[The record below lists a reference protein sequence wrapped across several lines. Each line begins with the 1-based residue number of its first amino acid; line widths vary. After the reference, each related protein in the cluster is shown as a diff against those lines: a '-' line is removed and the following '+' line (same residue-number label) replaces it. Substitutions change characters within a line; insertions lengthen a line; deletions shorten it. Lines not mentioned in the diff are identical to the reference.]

1 MRRLSH
7 PVITPHTPDRQWFF
21 QADAGVVHCALR
33 QCREPEKRALMRELN
48 DTLNVLHQ
56 DGDQP
61 DRAEKKNI
69 TKS

>member
-1 MRRLSH
+1 MATATLPLDAESLRVEELS
-7 PVITPHTPDRQWFF
+7 
-21 QADAGVVHCALR
+21 
-33 QCREPEKRALMRELN
+33 EPALMRELN